1 MLNDFCQIDEL
12 FSEDELMIQSIVRDF
27 TNKEIIPIIGDC
39 FEKCI
44 FPKDLVKKIADLGI
58 LGIVTPEQYGGAG
71 MSYTHYGL
79 AMQELERGDS
89 SIRSFCSV
97 QNSLVMF
104 PILEYGTEEQKNK
117 WLPKLASGECIGCFG
132 LTEADAG
139 SNPAE
144 MLTNAVE
151 TENGYLLN
159 GSKMWITNGCIADI
173 AIVWAKLDNKVRGF
187 IVEKGTPG
195 FSTNEINHK
204 FSLRASVTSEL
215 IFNSC
220 EVKKENIL
228 LSTGM
233 RAPLS
238 CLTRARY
245 GIAWGV
251 IGAAMG
257 IYENTLKYTKD
268 RKQFGRPIAG
278 FQLTQDKLV
287 WMLTEIIKAQL
298 LNWRLGKLMD
308 SNKATP
314 ANVSLVKRNNCE
326 IALKIARVARELH
339 GANGISNEYDII
351 RHSLN
356 LESVKTYEGTHEM
369 HTLIVGKEITGE
381 SAFV

>member
-12 FSEDELMIQSIVRDF
+12 FSEDELMIQNIVRDF

-71 MSYTHYGL
+71 MSYTHSGL
-79 AMQELERGDS
+79 AMQALERGDS

-104 PILEYGTEEQKNK
+104 PILDYGTEEQKNK

-215 IFNSC
+215 IFNNC

>member
-1 MLNDFCQIDEL
+1 
-12 FSEDELMIQSIVRDF
+12 
-27 TNKEIIPIIGDC
+27 
-39 FEKCI
+39 
-44 FPKDLVKKIADLGI
+44 
-58 LGIVTPEQYGGAG
+58 
-71 MSYTHYGL
+71 
-79 AMQELERGDS
+79 
-89 SIRSFCSV
+89 
-97 QNSLVMF
+97 
-104 PILEYGTEEQKNK
+104 
-117 WLPKLASGECIGCFG
+117 
-132 LTEADAG
+132 
-139 SNPAE
+139 
-144 MLTNAVE
+144 
-151 TENGYLLN
+151 
-159 GSKMWITNGCIADI
+159 
-173 AIVWAKLDNKVRGF
+173 
-187 IVEKGTPG
+187 
-195 FSTNEINHK
+195 
-204 FSLRASVTSEL
+204 
-215 IFNSC
+215 
-220 EVKKENIL
+220 
-228 LSTGM
+228 M